1 MRLDPLDPSIR
12 VRPGTWVDA
21 LRARHPRLLTPID
34 RWNPRVDVEEGWR
47 DIVCGLLAD
56 LEAMSLPEL
65 RIRQIKEKF
74 GLLRVYVNLDHAAV
88 TDRIKAAV
96 EASAETCETC
106 GAPGALIKVGG
117 WYGVR
122 CPTCLAIRESGL
134 R

>member
-34 RWNPRVDVEEGWR
+34 RWNPRVDVEDGWR

-56 LEAMSLPEL
+56 LEEMSLPEL

-74 GLLRVYVNLDHAAV
+74 GLLRVYVNIDNAAV
-88 TDRIKAAV
+88 RDRIKAAV
-96 EASAETCETC
+96 EASAKICEAC
-106 GAPGALIKVGG
+106 GAPGTLIKVDG

-122 CPTCLAIRESGL
+122 CPTCRSTIKN
-134 R
+134 